1 MSPIFCNGSISLN
14 TSLFMTNYRN
24 LWLSTPLTTFQH
36 MFHWSYSVSHIVI
49 SKINLYIKMKYS
61 HLKDKL
67 KWFKSSI
74 LCLLLKYHIL
84 QIDHILYELLFE
96 MYYLFYDFSEPF
108 VCFVWASEIS
118 PDNLWQ
124 KWTLNAEFP
133 AKLIFVLGTCT
144 TQVQAES
151 VVDINI
157 DTW

>member
-1 MSPIFCNGSISLN
+1 
-14 TSLFMTNYRN
+14 
-24 LWLSTPLTTFQH
+24 
-36 MFHWSYSVSHIVI
+36 
-49 SKINLYIKMKYS
+49 MKYS
-61 HLKDKL
+61 HLEDKL

-118 PDNLWQ
+118 PNNLWQ

-133 AKLIFVLGTCT
+133 AKVIFVLGTCT